1 MTGRRRGIPSVMTT
15 EQDDVI
21 TLLVRQHQEIR
32 ALFDELETATGKDRD
47 TAFRALVR
55 LLSVHETAEEEL
67 VHPAVRRTDGG
78 ETVVDARVAEEHRAK
93 ELLTT
98 LDRIGPDAEGFDTLL
113 VQLRDD
119 VLAHAEHE
127 EREEFP
133 RLRAHC
139 DAEELRSL
147 AGAVR
152 AAESIA
158 PTRPHPGVE
167 SPAANF
173 LLGPP
178 TAVVDKVRDLI
189 RNTLGR

>member
-1 MTGRRRGIPSVMTT
+1 MTT

-21 TLLVRQHQEIR
+21 TLLVQQHQEIR
-32 ALFDELETATGKDRD
+32 ALFDEVETATGKDRE
-47 TAFRALVR
+47 TAFRSLVR

-67 VHPAVRRTDGG
+67 VHPAVRHTEGG
-78 ETVVDARVAEEHRAK
+78 DAVVDARVAEEHRAK
-93 ELLTT
+93 ELLVT

-113 VQLRDD
+113 VQLRED
-119 VLAHAEHE
+119 VLAHAGHE

-133 RLRAHC
+133 RLRAYY
-139 DAEELRSL
+139 DAEKLKSL

-152 AAESIA
+152 AAELIA

-178 TAVVDKVRDLI
+178 TAVADKVRDLI

>member
-1 MTGRRRGIPSVMTT
+1 MTT
-15 EQDDVI
+15 PREDEDVI
-21 TLLVRQHQEIR
+21 TLLVRQHREMR
-32 ALFDELETATGKDRD
+32 DLFDRVETTTGRERA
-47 TAFRALVR
+47 TAFRELVGF
-55 LLSVHETAEEEL
+55 LSVHETAEEEL
-67 VHPAVRRTDGG
+67 VHPAARRTEGG
-78 ETVVDARVAEEHRAK
+78 DVVVDARVAEERRAK
-93 ELLTT
+93 ELLVT

-113 VQLRDD
+113 AQLRED

-133 RLRAHC
+133 RLR
-139 DAEELRSL
+139 DRYDEEELRSL
-147 AGAVR
+147 AGALR

-189 RNTLGR
+189 RGALGR